1 MRQNNFKVLRS
12 IVFYKYYY
20 SNSLNNLWKT
30 LEVKFKKYKGM
41 DNFSK
46 MLCQNMLLL
55 ALLMSLLVL

>member
-20 SNSLNNLWKT
+20 STSLNNLWKT

-46 MLCQNMLLL
+46 I
-55 ALLMSLLVL
+55 